1 MSAESITE
9 AVVVLAGCAAAWGLW
24 RAGRPRAV
32 FVVRLEDGKAGAAEG
47 TVTPAFLARVREV
60 AATNGVSH
68 GVVSGFAHG
77 EFIRLRFSAEIP
89 QPARQQLRN
98 WWASSGWSAPRSR
111 ETHRCG

>member
-1 MSAESITE
+1 MSSESITE
-9 AVVVLAGCAAAWGLW
+9 VVVVLAACAAAWGLW

-32 FVVRLEDGKAGAAEG
+32 FRVRVAAGRPEATEG
-47 TVTPAFLARVREV
+47 TVTPAFLTRVREV
-60 AATNGVSH
+60 AAANGVSR

-89 QPARQQLRN
+89 EPARQQLRN
-98 WWASSGWSAPRSR
+98 WWASSGWPALRSH